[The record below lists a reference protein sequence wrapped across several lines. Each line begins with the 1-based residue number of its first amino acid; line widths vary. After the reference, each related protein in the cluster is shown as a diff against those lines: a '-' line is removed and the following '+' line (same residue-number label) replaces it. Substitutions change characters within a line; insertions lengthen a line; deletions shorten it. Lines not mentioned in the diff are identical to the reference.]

1 MNTSITQTETQMT
14 DTNMANL
21 IWNDPDPIEGIDY
34 NIVSLQQIN
43 DEIALIQY
51 NQGQSEAEVFLHEIV
66 TV

>member
-1 MNTSITQTETQMT
+1 
-14 DTNMANL
+14 MANL

-34 NIVSLQQIN
+34 TIVSFQQIN

-66 TV
+66 TVWQLAQTP